1 MKFKGKV
8 HLNCLQAKL
17 LYNYSLKSEDSKDKG
32 KVRKNFEKLNIRKF
46 NQMKYYWIFKKINYR
61 TSKE

>member
-46 NQMKYYWIFKKINYR
+46 NQMKYY
-61 TSKE
+61 